1 MNRILFVDDN
11 PRVLAGLSDML
22 RPRHDVWDIRFVE
35 GAAAALKAMEAQP
48 VDVVVSDFQMPG
60 VDGGQLLAEVRRR
73 FPDAA
78 RLILSAQ
85 SAEKDLIKVVT
96 IAHQF
101 LPKPCEPEALIAAI
115 ERTLR
120 LRDELGAEW
129 LRIDLS
135 GVETL
140 PSPPT
145 ALQGMLKILDSP
157 DSGVRDVAEI
167 LQQDIAV
174 AAKVLQLVNSSF
186 FAPRSRITSLE
197 RAVARLGIRTIR
209 ALILTEEVVRTFR
222 TPDGVLDH
230 WLTSVN
236 AHGLQTA
243 MLARRLATRDA
254 RDDAFCAGLLHECG
268 QMVFATCRPGVFLA
282 HLSLREREGR
292 PLVDIERETF
302 GVHHAQAG
310 ANLLTL
316 WGFPADI
323 VDAVAHHADPI
334 DAACPARGRLS
345 ASEAVR
351 LAHCLIESEG
361 IRLCSAPGAPG
372 VSEDWLEEIGALDEV
387 QAWRAE
393 GSRAT
398 ATAS

>member
-11 PRVLAGLSDML
+11 PRVLAGLCDML
-22 RPRHDVWDIRFVE
+22 RPRHDVWDMRFVE
-35 GAAAALKAMEAQP
+35 GASAALEAMEAEP
-48 VDVVVSDFQMPG
+48 VDVVVSDFHMPG

-85 SAEKDLIKVVT
+85 AAEKDLIKVVT

-101 LPKPCEPEALIAAI
+101 LPKPCEPDDLIAAI

-120 LRDELGAEW
+120 LRGELGQEW
-129 LRIDLS
+129 LRADLS

-145 ALQGMLKILDSP
+145 AMQGMLRVLDSP
-157 DSGVRDVAEI
+157 DSGVRDVAEV
-167 LQQDIAV
+167 LQRDIAV

-197 RAVARLGIRTIR
+197 LAVARLGIRTIR
-209 ALILTEEVVRTFR
+209 ALILTEQVVRTFR
-222 TPDGVLDH
+222 APDGVLGH

-243 MLARRLATRDA
+243 MLARRLAAREA

-282 HLSLREREGR
+282 HLSLRERDNR
-292 PLVDIERETF
+292 PLVEIERETF

-323 VDAVAHHADPI
+323 VEAVARHAEPVDAVP
-334 DAACPARGRLS
+334 PAGRLS
-345 ASEAVR
+345 AADAVR
-351 LAHCLIESEG
+351 VAHRLIETDG
-361 IRLCSAPGAPG
+361 IRLCTAPGAPG
-372 VSEDWLEEIGALDEV
+372 LSEDWLEEAGVLDEV
-387 QAWRAE
+387 HTWRAE
-393 GSRAT
+393 ESSHA
-398 ATAS
+398 AAAS